1 MTETLLS
8 IQEAAALSGKS
19 IQTIRRAVK
28 SKRLSVKKKKTPQGF
43 NYLISK
49 ESLLKHYKIQASL
62 FEREAG
68 GLNTGKEKT
77 YSVAK
82 EFATLEDL
90 KKLQKDIEAVLEDH
104 KKEKESFV
112 RFMKAFQ
119 EKFVVLENQLKLLES
134 PKKKWYHFLFR
145 K

>member
-8 IQEAAALSGKS
+8 IQEASAVSGKS

-28 SKRLSVKKKKTPQGF
+28 SKKVTVKRKRTPQGF
-43 NYLISK
+43 NYLIGK
-49 ESLLKHYKIQASL
+49 ESLLKYYNIQANL
-62 FEREAG
+62 FEREQAG
-68 GLNTGKEKT
+68 LESGKSKGT
-77 YSVAK
+77 SVSK

-90 KKLQKDIEAVLEDH
+90 KKLQKDIEAVLEGH
-104 KKEKESFV
+104 KKEKESFM

-119 EKFVVLENQLKLLES
+119 EKFVVMENQLKLLEA
-134 PKKKWYHFLFR
+134 PKKKWYQVW